1 MKIPSPPLAFE
12 LFQIHVIYGLRERR
26 KFKRFWENHFPAK
39 EEDLK
44 TNIYT
49 FVLNKGRTENLF
61 LILTKNSLFVYEMMK

>member
-44 TNIYT
+44 TNIY
-49 FVLNKGRTENLF
+49 LCLK
-61 LILTKNSLFVYEMMK
+61 